1 MIIRPRGAAAR
12 SIFEKMEFSYEGN
25 CVFMQNDYL
34 PEFSIQV
41 LESSSVANEKGIGR
55 RRRRRQLGR
64 EEEKI
69 RREYTTERNR
79 MKVMTLKTDQY
90 LFF

>member
-1 MIIRPRGAAAR
+1 MRETVYLTNI
-12 SIFEKMEFSYEGN
+12 S
-25 CVFMQNDYL
+25 L

-41 LESSSVANEKGIGR
+41 SESSSVANEKEIWR

-69 RREYTTERNR
+69 GRIHYRKNPRR
-79 MKVMTLKTDQY
+79 VL
-90 LFF
+90 